1 MVADGVTKRGL
12 VQRAEA
18 LSNNQDAIVRFGIK
32 REGKAALISVVIV
45 RTPLSVAS
53 SAAGSATSSSAVSA
67 RSTVMGPAPSTPT
80 SGLGGGLGAGA
91 GTYSA
96 AGHGALAAGALGLTA
111 THSAGGY
118 ESSGYSSCG
127 SNGGAYDS
135 GLSDRYESDVSTHS
149 RCLRRCPLVALACP
163 ITALCQVARCH
174 CDAIAEAQ
182 AQGQQGG
189 WLAAAWR
196 MPMCIHPPRR

>member
-1 MVADGVTKRGL
+1 M
-12 VQRAEA
+12 QRAEA

-53 SAAGSATSSSAVSA
+53 SAASSAISSSAVSA
-67 RSTVMGPAPSTPT
+67 RSTVMGHAPSTPT

-96 AGHGALAAGALGLTA
+96 AGHGALAAGAPGLTA

-127 SNGGAYDS
+127 SNGAAYDS
-135 GLSDRYESDVSTHS
+135 GQSDRYESDVSTHS
-149 RCLRRCPLVALACP
+149 RCAPLPSRCSRLPYHRPMSSRPLSARRDRRGASRMAKRSRP
-163 ITALCQVARCH
+163 
-174 CDAIAEAQ
+174 
-182 AQGQQGG
+182 GG
-189 WLAAAWR
+189 WLLPGACPCASA
-196 MPMCIHPPRR
+196 